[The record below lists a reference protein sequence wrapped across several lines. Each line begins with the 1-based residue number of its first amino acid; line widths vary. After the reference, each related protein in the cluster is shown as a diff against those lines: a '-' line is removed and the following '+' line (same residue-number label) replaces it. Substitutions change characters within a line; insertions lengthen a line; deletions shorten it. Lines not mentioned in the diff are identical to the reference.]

1 MSEDEDGLSQSFK
14 DRLNS
19 IGKQEKRKENRVVC
33 NNLKYD
39 SAIASGTYVDAATG
53 EVLQK

>member
-1 MSEDEDGLSQSFK
+1 MSDDEDGLSQSFK

>member
-1 MSEDEDGLSQSFK
+1 MNEDEDGLSQSFK

-19 IGKQEKRKENRVVC
+19 IGEQKKESKKRVVC
-33 NNLKYD
+33 NNLKYN
-39 SAIASGTYVDAATG
+39 SAIASGDYVNVATG